1 MNISTNYNQS
11 FNMTGLNLSSVRN
24 KQDQQQQVNKQ
35 NSNTMYIGKSA
46 KDKQDNRIEELTKR
60 KEELKERINELKTNQ
75 KLKGNNN
82 TDPKAIKEK
91 IEQLQSSIEEIES
104 TITEIK
110 QEKKKEEEEKTKG
123 SSNNIEKTEE
133 ENIIS
138 SSQSLDRINQTHSQ
152 KVRMESQANILKSEI
167 KMDKK
172 LKVDTSFKQ
181 EQLADINLSIKKLD
195 KAIGKEIK
203 KINKKN
209 DSENSSSRNDSYKNI
224 EDTKETN
231 YNEKLIQK
239 YVENTNIIK
248 QNNETQNINTYL

>member
-11 FNMTGLNLSSVRN
+11 FNMTGLNLSSIRN
-24 KQDQQQQVNKQ
+24 KQNQQQQVNKQ
-35 NSNTMYIGKSA
+35 NSKTMYIGKSS

-75 KLKGNNN
+75 KFRGNDN

-110 QEKKKEEEEKTKG
+110 QEKKEEEKIKS
-123 SSNNIEKTEE
+123 SSNNAEKTEE
-133 ENIIS
+133 ENIIY

-167 KMDKK
+167 KTDKK

-203 KINKKN
+203 KVNNEN
-209 DSENSSSRNDSYKNI
+209 DSENSSSLNDSYKNI

-239 YVENTNIIK
+239 YVENTDILK
-248 QNNETQNINTYL
+248 QDKETQNINTYL